1 MAESTDPAGGAGE
14 GKTFNQA
21 DLDRIVQDR
30 LAKEKGKYSDYDE
43 LKAKAQRLDEAESA
57 NKSEVERLK
66 DENAQLKQAKAD
78 SDLKLLRFEVA
89 AEKGIEPDFM
99 VGSTREELEAYADKF
114 LAKYPPAGA
123 GVAGQEPAG
132 GAPAPGPGAPTP
144 PPGGTPKPN
153 LQGGSDPTEGGGDVD
168 IRKVVESIPRG

>member
-1 MAESTDPAGGAGE
+1 MAESTEPAGAAGE
-14 GKTFNQA
+14 GKTFTQA

-43 LKAKAQRLDEAESA
+43 LKAKAQRLDQAEAA

-78 SDLKLLRFEVA
+78 SDAKLLRFEVA
-89 AEKGIEPDFM
+89 AEKG
-99 VGSTREELEAYADKF
+99 VKARWLSGSTREELEAAADEY
-114 LAKYPPAGA
+114 LAEHPPAGGA
-123 GVAGQEPAG
+123 AAPPAG
-132 GAPAPGPGAPTP
+132 GAPAPGSGAPTP

-153 LQGGSDPTEGGGDVD
+153 LQGGSDPTEGGADVD